1 MAHQPVA
8 AFVPVST
15 PAVRHLALIYGTLT
29 QGELNNY
36 LDIVSA
42 DSEDRKQEIKRSW
55 PVAADAFQNLVA
67 SEAGLPESVATS
79 ALPPEMDDYLRNV
92 RKNPAFA
99 KTFANYPISFEYV
112 EIDKLVAGQRTV
124 HLDWVGELIKKGRPD
139 NIAEFCLD
147 PGQDSTPIT
156 IARSGNTAFTA
167 SSRNPS
173 MRFLGVF
180 ENPFQ
185 DDGVLGHHPGG
196 QPAHAI
202 VLLLG
207 YGISTINAYR
217 VNRRLILGNGFHRLY
232 ALKALGLTH
241 APAVVQRVTHPQLE
255 MPAVLGEL
263 PREHLVNTIRP
274 GLMKDFFD
282 ERLVCE
288 ITQKSFIK
296 TIQVAWGTNDALVPV
311 PA

>member
-1 MAHQPVA
+1 MAHQA
-8 AFVPVST
+8 IAVSAPT
-15 PAVRHLALIYGTLT
+15 VRHLALIYGTLT

-55 PVAADAFQNLVA
+55 QAAAAAFQELVA
-67 SEAGLPESVATS
+67 NEAGLPETVATK
-79 ALPPEMDDYLRNV
+79 ALPQEMNDYLQHIRT
-92 RKNPAFA
+92 NPAFA

-112 EIDKLVAGQRTV
+112 EIDKLIAGQRTV
-124 HLDWVGELIKKGRPD
+124 HLDWVRQLIEQGKPG

-167 SSRNPS
+167 SSLNPG

-180 ENPFQ
+180 EQPFQ
-185 DDGVLGHHPGG
+185 ADGAQGHHPGG
-196 QPAHAI
+196 QPVHAI

-207 YGISTINAYR
+207 YGISTMNVYR
-217 VNRRLILGNGFHRLY
+217 VNQRLILGNGFHRLY

-241 APAVVQRVTHPQLE
+241 APAVVQQVTHPQLE
-255 MPAVLGEL
+255 MPPAIGEL
-263 PREHLVNTIRP
+263 PREHLVNTPRP

-288 ITQKSFIK
+288 ITQKKFIK
-296 TIQVAWGTNDALVPV
+296 STQVVWGTNDALVPV
-311 PA
+311 P